1 MEYYFKTQQMSVG
14 YQGETLIHD
23 IEIGLYKGEILT
35 LIGPN
40 GAGKSTILKSI
51 AKQLKLI
58 SGLVYLDKKELHH
71 MSGMELSQKMAVV
84 FTEKIKTELMTCE
97 DVVATGRYP
106 YTGHFGILS
115 KKDNAIIDEAMEL
128 VHVSEIRNQDFIKI
142 SDGQRQRVMLAR
154 AICQEPEIIILDE
167 PTSFLDVKYKLE
179 FLSVL
184 QELRIRKGLTVIMS
198 IHELEL
204 AEKVSDKILCINGAY
219 VDRFGNPEEIFQAG
233 YIKSLF
239 GIETGNFDEENGS
252 MELEPA
258 KGKADIFVIAGGGS
272 GRSIYRKLQRE
283 RKTFITGIIYENDL
297 DFPVARAL
305 AAELIAV
312 KAFEPVNK
320 VILEQAQKA
329 IDSCSKVICC
339 RKEFGSLETANKK
352 LLEYARQ
359 NGKEV
364 EITERLGSYGKSHY
378 DSGNDVRC
386 RKEFSCGR
394 TLQNNEAGWVQGSS
408 V

>member
-1 MEYYFKTQQMSVG
+1 MEYYFKTEQMNVG
-14 YQGETLIHD
+14 YQGKALIRD
-23 IEIGLYKGEILT
+23 IEIGIHKGEILT

-51 AKQLKLI
+51 ARQLKLI
-58 SGLVYLDKKELHH
+58 HGVVYLDKRELNH
-71 MSGMELSQKMAVV
+71 MSDLELSQKMAVV

-106 YTGHFGILS
+106 YTGRFGILS
-115 KKDNAIIDEAMEL
+115 RKDHVIMEEAMEL
-128 VHVSEIRNQDFIKI
+128 VHVTEIRNQDFTTI

-204 AEKVSDKILCINGAY
+204 AERVSDRILCINGAY
-219 VDRFGNPEEIFQAG
+219 VDRFGKPEEIFHTG

-239 GIETGNFDEENGS
+239 GIEIGSFDEENGS
-252 MELEPA
+252 MELEPEREN
-258 KGKADIFVIAGGGS
+258 ADIFVIAGGGS

-283 RKTFITGIIYENDL
+283 RKAFMTGIIYENDL
-297 DFPVARAL
+297 DYPVARAL
-305 AAELIAV
+305 SAELIAM
-312 KAFEPVNK
+312 KAFEPVDRFT
-320 VILEQAQKA
+320 LDQAKKA
-329 IDSCSKVICC
+329 IDSCKKVICC
-339 RKEFGSLETANKK
+339 RKEFGSLETANKE
-352 LLEYARQ
+352 LLEYARR
-359 NGKEV
+359 NGKET
-364 EITERLGSYGKSHY
+364 EIKR
-378 DSGNDVRC
+378 
-386 RKEFSCGR
+386 
-394 TLQNNEAGWVQGSS
+394 
-408 V
+408 

>member
-1 MEYYFKTQQMSVG
+1 MEYYFKTKQMSVG
-14 YQGETLIHD
+14 YQGKPLIHD
-23 IEIGLYKGEILT
+23 IEIGLHKGEILT
-35 LIGPN
+35 MIGPN

-58 SGLVYLDKKELHH
+58 DGVVYLDKKELLQ
-71 MSGMELSQKMAVV
+71 MSGLELSQKMAVV
-84 FTEKIKTELMTCE
+84 FTEKIRTELMTCE

-115 KKDNAIIDEAMEL
+115 KEDHDAVRDAMEL
-128 VHVSEIRNQDFIKI
+128 VHVTEIRNQDFTRI

-184 QELRIRKGLTVIMS
+184 QELRIKKGLTVIMS

-204 AEKVSDKILCINGAY
+204 AERVSDKILCVNGPY
-219 VDRFGNPEEIFQAG
+219 VERFGKPEEIFLSG

-239 GIETGNFDEENGS
+239 GIETGSFDEENGS

-272 GRSIYRKLQRE
+272 GRNIYRKLQRE
-283 RKTFITGIIYENDL
+283 RRSFITGILYENDL

-305 AAELIAV
+305 AAKLIAA
-312 KAFEPVNK
+312 KAFEPVDQ

-339 RKEFGSLETANKK
+339 RKEFGSLETGNKE

-359 NGKEV
+359 KGKEV
-364 EITERLGSYGKSHY
+364 EITE
-378 DSGNDVRC
+378 
-386 RKEFSCGR
+386 
-394 TLQNNEAGWVQGSS
+394 
-408 V
+408 